1 MGLKW
6 VSEWG
11 RSMRERERKK
21 VSRRRERKFV

>member
-11 RSMRERERKK
+11 RSMRERERERKFQEG
-21 VSRRRERKFV
+21 ERKFV

>member
-21 VSRRRERKFV
+21 VSRRERKFV